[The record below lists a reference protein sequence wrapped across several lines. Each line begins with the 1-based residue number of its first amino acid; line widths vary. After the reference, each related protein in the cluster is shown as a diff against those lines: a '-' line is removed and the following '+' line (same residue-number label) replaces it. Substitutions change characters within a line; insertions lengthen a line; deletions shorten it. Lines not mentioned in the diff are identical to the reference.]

1 MEPIVG
7 SVLLAAAEGRPGLVH
22 YLPIATT
29 FIAVPFVVSLIGRY
43 RERHEGAHLLWW
55 AAGVACYG
63 IGTGLESAVTLS
75 GNTVALNKA
84 WYIAGALLGAYPL
97 AQGTVYLLLE
107 RRMATLLTQVTLPLV
122 GLLALLVL
130 LSPVRVEAL
139 EAHRP
144 SGAILGWTWVRL
156 LTPVINVYAA
166 CFLVGGALVSA
177 WRFAKTRED
186 SARALGNALIAVGAI
201 LPAIGGGLAKSGAVE
216 ALYVAELFGLLLIW
230 AGYAY
235 CVQPRQPGAR
245 GSESTP

>member
-63 IGTGLESAVTLS
+63 LGTGLESAVTLS
-75 GNTVALNKA
+75 GNSVALNKA

-107 RRMATLLTQVTLPLV
+107 RRTATLLTKVTLPLV
-122 GLLALLVL
+122 GILALFVL

-139 EAHRP
+139 ESHRP

-166 CFLVGGALVSA
+166 GFLAPGVRV
-177 WRFAKTRED
+177 
-186 SARALGNALIAVGAI
+186 
-201 LPAIGGGLAKSGAVE
+201 
-216 ALYVAELFGLLLIW
+216 VA
-230 AGYAY
+230 A
-235 CVQPRQPGAR
+235 
-245 GSESTP
+245 